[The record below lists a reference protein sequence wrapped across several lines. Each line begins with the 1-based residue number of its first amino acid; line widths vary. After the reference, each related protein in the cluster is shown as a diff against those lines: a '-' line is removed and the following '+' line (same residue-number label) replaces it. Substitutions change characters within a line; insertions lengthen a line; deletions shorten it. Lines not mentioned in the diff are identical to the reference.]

1 MIKNGRNM
9 NDKYLAIRDCIECVR
24 GNNSKCGNPRYIF
37 KFDDGT
43 EVKTEANAGWVYGLM
58 PCSSYENTRITFKY
72 VGNTMTD
79 FIGSKELA

>member
-1 MIKNGRNM
+1 M
-9 NDKYLAIRDCIECVR
+9 NKYISIRDCIKCFR
-24 GNNSKCGNPRYIF
+24 GKNSLCGNPRYIF

-43 EVKTEANAGWVYGLM
+43 VFKTEANADWVYGLM

-79 FIGSKELA
+79 FISSKELR